1 LCLLPAFISNA
12 SMTFAGKFPFKLIPI
27 DGGRMWR
34 GSDERIFGDNKTW
47 NGIFIGIIFG
57 FGISMITILIYPPVA
72 DFAVF
77 QFSTFPGGGLKLF
90 SLEDILYFMEIR
102 GDNFGFFLIRTL
114 IMCTA
119 APIGDLIGSFG
130 KRRFGKGEGSQ
141 VLMVDQLDFI
151 LFSILIVYPIFPL
164 HILFIIF
171 VSISTPLVAIFGN
184 VVAYYG
190 GVKDVPW

>member
-1 LCLLPAFISNA
+1 
-12 SMTFAGKFPFKLIPI
+12 
-27 DGGRMWR
+27 
-34 GSDERIFGDNKTW
+34 
-47 NGIFIGIIFG
+47 
-57 FGISMITILIYPPVA
+57 
-72 DFAVF
+72 
-77 QFSTFPGGGLKLF
+77 
-90 SLEDILYFMEIR
+90 
-102 GDNFGFFLIRTL
+102 
-114 IMCTA
+114 MCSA
-119 APIGDLIGSFG
+119 APIGDLIGSFC

-184 VVAYYG
+184 LVAYYG